1 MLVFKRVKFKN
12 FGSFG
17 NTFTQ
22 IDLDRYNTVLV
33 SGKNGHG
40 KSFALLDSITFGLFG
55 KPFRNIPQTQLDSF
69 EKTLENLGRKQ
80 QAVLRAID
88 DLGMASN
95 RMIAKKLGWEINRV
109 TGRVTELVNLG
120 KVTSVNTTV
129 DKDTNRTVTLW
140 QVLK

>member
-1 MLVFKRVKFKN
+1 MDK
-12 FGSFG
+12 
-17 NTFTQ
+17 T
-22 IDLDRYNTVLV
+22 
-33 SGKNGHG
+33 
-40 KSFALLDSITFGLFG
+40 
-55 KPFRNIPQTQLDSF
+55 FRNIPQTQLDSF
-69 EKTLENLGRKQ
+69 EKTLENLGHKQ

-120 KVTSVNTTV
+120 KVTSMNTAV